1 MIPLELVVET
11 WQGHRGNARAK
22 LLALPP
28 KAAMQSIGMDDY
40 LKSEQFFTGLIN
52 KALVELNSTG

>member
-11 WQGHRGNARAK
+11 WQGQRGNARAK

-28 KAAMQSIGMDDY
+28 KAAVQSIGKDDY
-40 LKSEQFFTGLIN
+40 LESEQFFTGLIN
-52 KALVELNSTG
+52 KALDELNSTG